1 MIYEIISTSQFKKDL
16 KRAIRRKNDV
26 TLLEN
31 VVQLLGNE
39 EGLPAKHRDHALT
52 GNWKAF
58 RECHIASD
66 WLLIY
71 QVDRKELA
79 LVLVATG
86 THVEV
91 FRSPS
96 PKSRR

>member
-1 MIYEIISTSQFKKDL
+1 MIYEIISTNQFKKDL
-16 KRAIRRKNDV
+16 KRTIRRKNDV

-31 VVQLLGNE
+31 VVQMLRNE
-39 EGLPAKHRDHALT
+39 EELPAKHRDHALT
-52 GNWKAF
+52 GNRKNF
-58 RECHIASD
+58 REFYIASD

-86 THVEV
+86 THGEV
-91 FRSPS
+91 FRS
-96 PKSRR
+96 R

>member
-1 MIYEIISTSQFKKDL
+1 MIYEIISTNQFKKDL
-16 KRAIRRKNDV
+16 KRAIRRKNDI

-39 EGLPAKHRDHALT
+39 KGLPAKHRDHALT
-52 GNWKAF
+52 GNWKDF

-86 THVEV
+86 THGEV